1 MYISNG
7 VYSYCTTAS
16 VPNLIRQC
24 SLDDPGIP
32 PELREIPGPPE
43 TLWVRGT
50 LPPLSSPRVAIVG
63 TRKAT
68 AEGRAVARE
77 LARELAER
85 SVVVVSGLALG
96 IDAAAHEGALAG
108 NGVTVAVLGNGVDQ
122 IYPPSHGGLARRI
135 LERGGCLCSEYP
147 PGTPALPHHF
157 LARNRIVSGLCR
169 GIVIIEAPARSGTL
183 ATARHALEQG
193 REVFVLPG
201 PARHPNF
208 TGSHRLI
215 RDGARLVAGA
225 ADILEDLGIAEPPA
239 GEAKV
244 PEPANDAQR
253 KIFDA
258 LRAESGPLSLDALAE
273 AAGLPG
279 NVASAEA
286 ATLVIAGTLL
296 ESGRGFMLR

>member
-1 MYISNG
+1 MQNS
-7 VYSYCTTAS
+7 
-16 VPNLIRQC
+16 IRQY
-24 SLDDPGIP
+24 SLDNSSVP

-43 TLWVRGT
+43 ALWVRGT
-50 LPPLSSPRVAIVG
+50 LPPLNSPRVAIVG

-68 AEGRAVARE
+68 AEGRATARE
-77 LARELAER
+77 IARELAER

-96 IDAAAHEGALAG
+96 IDAAAHEGALSG
-108 NGVTVAVLGNGVDQ
+108 NGLTVAVLGNGVDQ
-122 IYPPSHGGLARRI
+122 VYPPSHEQLARRI
-135 LERGGCLCSEYP
+135 LERGGCLVSEYP
-147 PGTPALPHHF
+147 PGTPALPHQF
-157 LARNRIVSGLCR
+157 LARNRIVSGLSR
-169 GIVIIEAPARSGTL
+169 GVVIIEAPARSGTL

-208 TGSHRLI
+208 AGSHRLI
-215 RDGARLVAGA
+215 RDGARLVARA

-239 GEAKV
+239 GSAET

-258 LRAESGPLSLDALAE
+258 LRAAGGPLSLDALAE

-286 ATLVIAGTLL
+286 TTLVIAGALV
-296 ESGRGFMLR
+296 ESRGGFVLR